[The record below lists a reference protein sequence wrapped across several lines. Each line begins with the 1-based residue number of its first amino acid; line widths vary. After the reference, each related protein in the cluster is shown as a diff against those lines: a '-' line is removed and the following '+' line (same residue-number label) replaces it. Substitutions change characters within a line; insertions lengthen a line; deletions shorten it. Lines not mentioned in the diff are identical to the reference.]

1 MSVTAGRNLEPAAG
15 GGKDIK
21 RAFLAEV
28 KSSAY
33 GDLGMRLT
41 RRMS

>member
-15 GGKDIK
+15 DGKDIK
-21 RAFLAEV
+21 RAHLAEV

-33 GDLGMRLT
+33 ADLGMRPT